1 MQPNPESMRLAIER
15 LVEVT
20 GTSNLDWRCS
30 TEPVTGMGEEF
41 FFMYK
46 YDEFRFV
53 YICVEDG
60 VVTATETN

>member
-1 MQPNPESMRLAIER
+1 MHPNPESLRLARER

-20 GTSNLDWRCS
+20 GTKVDDWRCS
-30 TEPVTGMGEEF
+30 TEPVTGMGDEF

-46 YDEFRFV
+46 TDEFRFV